1 MLNIPFYTPTVVIS
15 ADPTSPTRRERERA
29 VRRAEL
35 LAAAEALFQEKG
47 YHGTTMAELAKAA
60 ELPLATIYTFF
71 PAKEQIYF
79 TLIEE
84 RAAELFAAVEEAAAG
99 AEPGLV
105 RLLAVI
111 ERVVAFF
118 EAHRAFFQLFI
129 ATRSG
134 FEWTVKD
141 DLGEAVNRIYNRH
154 LDLMETIIAEA
165 IERGEVKDHPAAEI
179 AHAVAGL
186 MNAFIFQWVVAR
198 TDRPLADQLPVL
210 MDLLLGGIRA

>member
-1 MLNIPFYTPTVVIS
+1 VTIV
-15 ADPTSPTRRERERA
+15 DPIAPTRRERERA
-29 VRRAEL
+29 LRRAEL

-47 YHGTTMAELAKAA
+47 YHGTTMAALAEAA

-71 PAKEQIYF
+71 PGKEQIYF

-84 RAAELFAAVEEAAAG
+84 QAAELFAAVEAAAAG
-99 AEPGLV
+99 AEPGLT
-105 RLLAVI
+105 RLLAVV

-154 LDLMETIIAEA
+154 LDLMESIVAEA
-165 IERGEVKDHPAAEI
+165 IERGEIKNHPPAEI
-179 AHAVAGL
+179 THAIAGL
-186 MNAFIFQWVVAR
+186 MNAFIFQWVVER

-210 MDLLLGGIRA
+210 MDLLLSGIRA

>member
-1 MLNIPFYTPTVVIS
+1 VIPAVPTPPS
-15 ADPTSPTRRERERA
+15 RRERERA
-29 VRRAEL
+29 ARRGEL
-35 LAAAEALFQEKG
+35 LAAAEALFHERG
-47 YHGTTMAELAKAA
+47 YQGTTMAALAEAA

-84 RAAELFAAVEEAAAG
+84 RAADLFAAVEAASAG
-99 AEPGLV
+99 AAPGLT
-105 RLLAVI
+105 RLIAVV

-118 EAHRAFFQLFI
+118 ETHRAFFQLFI

-134 FEWTVKD
+134 LEWTVKD

-154 LDLMETIIAEA
+154 LDLMESIVVEA
-165 IERGEVKDHPAAEI
+165 IARGEVKDHPPAEI
-179 AHAVAGL
+179 THAIAGL
-186 MNAFIFQWVVAR
+186 MNAFIFQWVVER

-210 MDLLLGGIRA
+210 MDLLLHGITP